1 MIFTK
6 VLLHNLFIYTCV
18 RTAETTVQL
27 QLDRGTITD
36 EGVREKAHEAS
47 LDQACRYHVV
57 EAGVRHVK
65 DLHQSNILCRSLGNV
80 RHWRDHVAGD
90 MNW

>member
-27 QLDRGTITD
+27 QLDRRTITN

-47 LDQACRYHVV
+47 LDQAYYYHMV

-65 DLHQSNILCRSLGNV
+65 HLHQPNVPCTSLGNV
-80 RHWRDHVAGD
+80 RHW
-90 MNW
+90 

>member
-18 RTAETTVQL
+18 PTAETTVQL
-27 QLDRGTITD
+27 QLDRGTIAD

-47 LDQACRYHVV
+47 LDQARYYHVV
-57 EAGVRHVK
+57 EAVIRHVK
-65 DLHQSNILCRSLGNV
+65 ILFQPNIPGTSLGNV
-80 RHWRDHVAGD
+80 CSNYCDNFV
-90 MNW
+90 